1 MTVFVTPAEQEL
13 ARLDLELGDR
23 LGEAPDD
30 RMKTI
35 VNAPEAEPPLSA
47 HERAFRTQLELARR
61 AGLMQAVAERS
72 VRGVSNRAAVRQ
84 VLGEN
89 PALVGQAVLAD
100 LALARAALG
109 VIESRE
115 AEKARILLAQRDAAI
130 GEHVREVVF
139 EEVEPGSER
148 PETSGST
155 TEERD
160 PVR

>member
-35 VNAPEAEPPLSA
+35 VNAPEADPPLSA

-72 VRGVSNRAAVRQ
+72 VRGVSNRAAVRE
-84 VLGEN
+84 VLREN
-89 PALVGQAVLAD
+89 PAVVGEAVLAD

-115 AEKARILLAQRDAAI
+115 AEKARIMLAQRDLAI
-130 GEHVREVVF
+130 GEHVRVVVF
-139 EEVEPGSER
+139 EDPDPSSGL
-148 PETSGST
+148 PETSESST
-155 TEERD
+155 E
-160 PVR
+160 VRNPAR